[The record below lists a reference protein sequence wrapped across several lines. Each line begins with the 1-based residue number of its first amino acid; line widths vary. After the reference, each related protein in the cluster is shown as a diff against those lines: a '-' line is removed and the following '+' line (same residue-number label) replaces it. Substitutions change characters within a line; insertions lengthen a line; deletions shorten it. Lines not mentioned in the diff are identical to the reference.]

1 MNSIKCPQ
9 CNLTNWATAP
19 SCKRCGFGLQGND
32 SPMPPNASSFA
43 SPTTLYNQPPP
54 NRNPPNPHYVNGQ
67 NFNPPPMNQKTGL
80 AIASIVLGVIGC
92 FITAPISLI
101 MGIVAIKRVNR
112 DPYNYGGKGM
122 AIAGIILSVI
132 QLISLP
138 FVAAIAIPNLLAAR
152 KSANEASAIATM
164 KKLTSAESTYRNT
177 MGMGNYGDIDKLADA
192 GLIDPQL
199 KKGYK
204 NGYVFIVTV
213 NPQVG
218 STTASSYTITAKPL
232 VSEGM
237 SASGTR
243 SFFSTFDGDIHYSN
257 IKGVLADKS
266 NDILD
271 TGGTRVPNGS
281 PNLPTTSRR

>member
-19 SCKRCGFGLQGND
+19 SCKRCGFALQGD
-32 SPMPPNASSFA
+32 YSPNPPNFSSSA
-43 SPTTLYNQPPP
+43 QPTTLYNQPPP
-54 NRNPPNPHYVNGQ
+54 NWNPPNQQ
-67 NFNPPPMNQKTGL
+67 NFNRQNFNSPPVNQQMGL
-80 AIASIVLGVIGC
+80 AIASLVLGVIGC

-112 DPYNYGGKGM
+112 DPYTYGGKGI

-132 QLISLP
+132 QLVTIP
-138 FVAAIAIPNLLAAR
+138 FIAAIAVPNLLAAR
-152 KSANEASAIATM
+152 KSANEASAIAT
-164 KKLTSAESTYRNT
+164 LRTLGNAEVTYVNT
-177 MGMGNYGDIDKLADA
+177 KGMGNFGDMDKLADA

-199 KKGYK
+199 KKGFK

-213 NPQVG
+213 TP
-218 STTASSYTITAKPL
+218 SSSNTPPDYTITAKPL

-243 SFFSTFDGDIHYSN
+243 SFFLTVDGEIHYSN
-257 IKGVLADKS
+257 VKGMLADRNS
-266 NDILD
+266 DILGTD
-271 TGGTRVPNGS
+271 GTRS
-281 PNLPTTSRR
+281 PNIPPGYPTTSRR